1 MLQPARE
8 MRYIIH
14 HHASIT
20 SAPPL
25 SCPFPLTCKTTAHTT
40 EHPCA
45 FLHTQI
51 FINGTS
57 GTIKIGDLGFATF
70 LAGFSAAMSVIGTPE
85 FMAPE
90 LYEEQYTEKVRG
102 CLDGSVLNGSVLK

>member
-1 MLQPARE
+1 ME
-8 MRYIIH
+8 
-14 HHASIT
+14 
-20 SAPPL
+20 
-25 SCPFPLTCKTTAHTT
+25 
-40 EHPCA
+40 
-45 FLHTQI
+45 I

-90 LYEEQYTEKVRG
+90 LYEEQYTEKVGVAAWLRTV
-102 CLDGSVLNGSVLK
+102 SA

>member
-1 MLQPARE
+1 MMPAHPLAEQSLPRL
-8 MRYIIH
+8 
-14 HHASIT
+14 
-20 SAPPL
+20 PP
-25 SCPFPLTCKTTAHTT
+25 
-40 EHPCA
+40 
-45 FLHTQI
+45 TQI

-90 LYEEQYTEKVRG
+90 LYEEQYTEKVGGR
-102 CLDGSVLNGSVLK
+102 LAGSVHLLGGRPICGDLHRARRHGAAVLRCCTSGIRAPPQG